1 MRRRNGSL
9 AISVAALAGLTAL
22 TTAGSAGAQ
31 SFVIPGCTPI
41 NSVEAIIDDS
51 GSMGSTDFNKLRVTG
66 LETFIANQ
74 GNQKKTLGAVEFGG
88 TANTVFA
95 PGLIGQNRSAMI
107 GALRGFVDA
116 NNGSTDYNSGF
127 IKAGQDQPNAQG
139 RIFLTDGADNG
150 GYTNTHRG
158 GPPTFVV
165 GLGIGKPGQGNADAD
180 RLQLIANETGG
191 TYFPDVEASRLQPTF
206 NIISSRVNCLVPPK
220 TFNSK
225 LFTRKGQKST
235 KTTTINSAAK
245 NVDLLLN
252 WAAPNNSFTIASVAA
267 LGRRNRILASLTGK
281 GKPKKIKKVK
291 RSKGKTF
298 KQMSFAKP
306 KGTRKL
312 RFTIKV
318 SKIFL
323 SERTISQMTQ
333 RP

>member
-1 MRRRNGSL
+1 MRARSGL
-9 AISVAALAGLTAL
+9 AISVTALAGLTAL

-31 SFVIPGCTPI
+31 SFVIPGCNPI

-51 GSMGSTDFNKLRVTG
+51 GSMASTDINKLRVTG

-74 GNQKKTLGAVEFGG
+74 GNQSKILGAVEFGG
-88 TANTVFA
+88 AANTVIT
-95 PGLIGQNRSAMI
+95 PGVISKNRTAMI
-107 GALRGFVDA
+107 SALRTFVDA

-127 IKAGQDQPNAQG
+127 IKAAQDQPNAQA

-165 GLGIGKPGQGNADAD
+165 GLGIGKPGQGNSDAD

-191 TYFPDVEASRLQPTF
+191 TYYPDVRAETLQPTF
-206 NIISSRVNCLVPPK
+206 NTISSRVNCLVPPK
-220 TFNSK
+220 TFNSR
-225 LFTRKGQKST
+225 LFTRRGQKSV
-235 KTTTINSAAK
+235 KTATINSAAK

-267 LGRRNRILASLTGK
+267 LGRRNKILASLTGK

-298 KQMSFAKP
+298 KQMSFVKP

-318 SKIFL
+318 SRIFL